1 MPPPSKR
8 QAIGR
13 KVGTSKG
20 YHDEN
25 TPLDTAPVAVNETVE
40 APKPLSR
47 SLKVQIQEKDAIIS
61 RLEARICAIE
71 TFSKQ
76 NQDLSERNQNLSLTN
91 HSLKSLKRKAE
102 ESMSREVA
110 KWQKR
115 IKRLERERTTA
126 KDDNTALI
134 LGLEAELE
142 ERTVDITG
150 LQVALTSARN
160 DILYRDSTIDH
171 LKSEVKEK
179 QATINAIRKRLY
191 ASQKQSKRAQTSL
204 KQVQTNYTR
213 LRTWNPKKN
222 GQYHSVSRKLARDL
236 TRAGC
241 AAGKVA
247 FAVESCA
254 EAFGITIRGR
264 FMGRRTVGRAIDEG
278 GKYGDIQL
286 GQEIMNAPG
295 FVESSDGTTHRGIT
309 VESRHITILV
319 PSYDPDV
326 DDTDQTT
333 WKHQTRFVEVA
344 PALDHTAK
352 RQFEG
357 TMEAVRRIAD
367 TYTRSPLA
375 IQQQKVMEVNDYWRR
390 KLGESKDHAA
400 DGKKEFTLSAEYKKQ
415 VIIRDLGRAVME
427 QEDVQTARI
436 LLMMLEINDDDLR
449 LMGEDLPARTRRVV
463 WSIENRAALAAMA
476 LEYKIGMEKFD
487 ALTPEAR
494 CNKCTH
500 VFGGCCCHKDLN
512 VVKYGVLEMERVYK
526 TYNLPLPVLLANKA
540 NAATIDLTKN
550 PDSAAL
556 QHAIDSSSRG
566 AIKLLSLLGSLLRH
580 KDGERG
586 YQDRCGIFM
595 RERKLE
601 LYDLEAP
608 GKFPDVSNTRY
619 GCYTYAAAE
628 VVCFPGLI
636 YELITEIIDAKTK
649 SGQKNHVESNI
660 LEGLKC
666 AATMTEAVALA
677 LYGLS
682 VSWPYMAMVRG
693 TKEKPVNLLSLT
705 DLHRK
710 LPGFCSHIAANPL
723 LLLDSETP
731 LDQLTIDGKPF
742 RDNLIHCI
750 REIVPE
756 LPNLA
761 RVVSAMFTGC
771 AAGWTQFTPE
781 FHVGGTFDQLTPE
794 QREILFIDATNDVNE
809 GMLGSYRVHTRYH
822 PNSTAHS
829 FSNQTRTERNN
840 TEAFIKKCC
849 DEAVEKYVMREVRK
863 DGASGVRAKF
873 RKAYLGLQR
882 EKAAKALKRREKTA
896 ARKTAH
902 AAHLADTSLELDISK
917 IQEMTSAKLKDQL
930 YVYRDV
936 LKDEVLLKR
945 LWKDMATVAVRRNLV
960 LEARTRELARRETS
974 NSSPPDVSAVP
985 VDGIIVDEYGYA
997 ESEDG
1002 EWEDVPE

>member
-1 MPPPSKR
+1 MPPPSRR

-13 KVGTSKG
+13 KVGTSKQQ
-20 YHDEN
+20 HDEN
-25 TPLDTAPVAVNETVE
+25 IPLNTTPVAVDDAAE

-47 SLKVQIQEKDAIIS
+47 SLKVQIQEKDVIIS
-61 RLEARICAIE
+61 RLEARISALETEISALRNARDEAME
-71 TFSKQ
+71 TFSKR
-76 NQDLSERNQNLSLTN
+76 NQTLLERNQNLALTN
-91 HSLKSLKRKAE
+91 RTLKSLKRKAE
-102 ESMSREVA
+102 ESLTQELSKR
-110 KWQKR
+110 QKR

-126 KDDNTALI
+126 KDGATALI
-134 LGLEAELE
+134 SDLEADLDEKKADVTGLEA
-142 ERTVDITG
+142 
-150 LQVALTSARN
+150 ALTSARS
-160 DILYRDSTIDH
+160 DILSRDSTIDRM
-171 LKSEVKEK
+171 KSDVKEK

-191 ASQKQSKRAQTSL
+191 ASQKQVKRAQTSL

-213 LRTWNPKKN
+213 LCTWNPKKD

-241 AAGKVA
+241 AAEKVA

-254 EAFGITIRGR
+254 EAFGIRIRGR
-264 FMGRRTVGRAIDEG
+264 FMGRRTVGRVIDEG

-286 GQEIMNAPG
+286 AQEIMNAPG

-309 VESRHITILV
+309 VESRHVTLLV
-319 PSYDPDV
+319 PSYDPNV
-326 DDTDQTT
+326 DDSDQST
-333 WKHQTRFVEVA
+333 WQHQTRFVEVA

-357 TMEAVRRIAD
+357 TMEAVKRIAD

-375 IQQQKVMEVNDYWRR
+375 VRQQKVMEANDYWRK

-400 DGKKEFTLSAEYKKQ
+400 DGKKEFALSAEYKKQ
-415 VIIRDLGRAVME
+415 IVIRDLGRAVME
-427 QEDVQTARI
+427 EEDVQTARI
-436 LLMMLEINDDDLR
+436 LLMMLQINDDDLR
-449 LMGEDLPARTRRVV
+449 DMGKISQEELDSL
-463 WSIENRAALAAMA
+463 SIENKAALAAMA
-476 LEYKIGMEKFD
+476 LEYKIGLEKFD

-526 TYNLPLPVLLANKA
+526 THNIPPPILLANKA
-540 NAATIDLTKN
+540 NSATIDLTKD

-556 QHAIDSSSRG
+556 QQAIDSSSRG

-636 YELITEIIDAKTK
+636 YELITEIIDGKTK
-649 SGQKNHVESNI
+649 SGKKNHVEHNI

-666 AATMTEAVALA
+666 TATMTEAVALA

-693 TKEKPVNLLSLT
+693 TTEKPVNLLSLT

-710 LPGFCSHIAANPL
+710 LPTFCSHIATNPL
-723 LLLDSETP
+723 LLLDPKTP
-731 LDQLTIDGKPF
+731 LEQLTIDGKPF
-742 RDNLIHCI
+742 RDNLLIHCI

-761 RVVSAMFTGC
+761 PVISAMFSGC
-771 AAGWTQFTPE
+771 ATGWTKFTPE

-794 QREILFIDATNDVNE
+794 QRELLFIQSTNDINE

-863 DGASGVRAKF
+863 DGASGMRAKF
-873 RKAYLGLQR
+873 RKAY
-882 EKAAKALKRREKTA
+882 A

-936 LKDEVLLKR
+936 LKDEVLLKK

-960 LEARTRELARRETS
+960 LEARARNWRE
-974 NSSPPDVSAVP
+974 DVSAAP
-985 VDGIIVDEYGYA
+985 VDGIVVDEYGYA
-997 ESEDG
+997 EGEDG

>member
-61 RLEARICAIE
+61 RLEARICVLETELSALRNVHHEAIE

-91 HSLKSLKRKAE
+91 RSLKSLKRKAE

-110 KWQKR
+110 KRQKR

-449 LMGEDLPARTRRVV
+449 LMGRISQQELDAL
-463 WSIENRAALAAMA
+463 SIENRAALAAMA
-476 LEYKIGMEKFD
+476 LEYKI
-487 ALTPEAR
+487 AR

-666 AATMTEAVALA
+666 TATMTEAVALA

-682 VSWPYMAMVRG
+682 VSWPYMAM
-693 TKEKPVNLLSLT
+693 
-705 DLHRK
+705 
-710 LPGFCSHIAANPL
+710 
-723 LLLDSETP
+723 
-731 LDQLTIDGKPF
+731 PF
-742 RDNLIHCI
+742 RDNLLIHCI

-863 DGASGVRAKF
+863 DGASGARAKF

-1002 EWEDVPE
+1002 EWEDVLE